1 MHDICIVGG
10 AGHVG
15 LPLALAFCSKGSRVA
30 VMDVNSDALETIGQ
44 GTMPF
49 MEEGAEP
56 LLAETLEKGNL
67 TLTTDAAVISDSD
80 TVLIIVGTPIDEY
93 LNPEIAVMEECLEGI
108 IEHLRDGQLIV
119 LRSTVYPG
127 VSEWTMRTLQKR
139 GLKVDVAFCPERT
152 AEGYALKEIFQ
163 LPQIVSAF
171 TEDGRRRARA
181 LFEDLAPE
189 IVEIDPIE
197 AELVKLFTNAWR
209 YLKFAAA
216 NQFYVIANDLG
227 LDFSRIH
234 HAITHNY
241 PRAADLPRPGF
252 AAGPCLFK
260 DTMQLAAFNN
270 NNFALGQA
278 AMLINEGLVYYVVS
292 RLKAQH
298 DLSTLTV
305 GILGMAFKAESD
317 DARASLSYKLKKQ
330 LSFECQAVLTT
341 DPYVKDDPDLLPLG
355 EVLERSDVLI
365 VGAPHKAYKEL
376 EATGKLFIDVWN
388 LMGKGTLV

>member
-15 LPLALAFCSKGSRVA
+15 LPLALAFCSKGRRVA

-56 LLAETLEKGNL
+56 LLAETLKKGNL

-93 LNPEIAVMEECLEGI
+93 LNPEIAVMEQCLEGI

-330 LSFECQAVLTT
+330 LCFECQAVLTT

-365 VGAPHKAYKEL
+365 IGAPHKTYKEL

>member
-15 LPLALAFCSKGSRVA
+15 LPLALAFCSKGRRVA

-56 LLAETLEKGNL
+56 LLAETLKKGNL
-67 TLTTDAAVISDSD
+67 TLTTDAAIISDSD

-93 LNPEIAVMEECLEGI
+93 LNPEIAVMEQCLEGI

-330 LSFECQAVLTT
+330 LCFECQAVLTT

-365 VGAPHKAYKEL
+365 IGAPHKTYKEL

>member
-15 LPLALAFCSKGSRVA
+15 LPLALAFCSKGRRVA

-67 TLTTDAAVISDSD
+67 TLTTDSAVISDSD

-93 LNPEIAVMEECLEGI
+93 LNPEIAVMEQCLDGI
-108 IEHLRDGQLIV
+108 IEHMRDGQLIV

-298 DLSTLTV
+298 DLSSLTV

-376 EATGKLFIDVWN
+376 EANGKLFIDVWN

>member
-15 LPLALAFCSKGSRVA
+15 LPLALAFCSKGRRVA

-56 LLAETLEKGNL
+56 LLAETLKKGNL

-93 LNPEIAVMEECLEGI
+93 LNPEIAVMEQCLEGI

-139 GLKVDVAFCPERT
+139 GLKVEVAFCPERT

-330 LSFECQAVLTT
+330 LCFECQAVLTT

-365 VGAPHKAYKEL
+365 IGAPHKTYKEL

>member
-67 TLTTDAAVISDSD
+67 TLTTEAAVISDSD

>member
-15 LPLALAFCSKGSRVA
+15 LPLALAFCSKGRRVA

-171 TEDGRRRARA
+171 TSDGRRRARA

>member
-15 LPLALAFCSKGSRVA
+15 LPLALAFCSKGRRVA

-56 LLAETLEKGNL
+56 LLAETLKKGNL
-67 TLTTDAAVISDSD
+67 TLTTDAAIISDSD

-93 LNPEIAVMEECLEGI
+93 LNPEIAVMEQCLEGI

-189 IVEIDPIE
+189 IVEVDPIE

-330 LSFECQAVLTT
+330 LCFECQAVLTT

-365 VGAPHKAYKEL
+365 IGAPHKTYKEL